1 MSNHTPR
8 PWDYDKDSKEIFSC
22 DEGHGCGWI
31 ALVGGN
37 DSNGRCLPDEM
48 RSANCSLI
56 AAAPDLL
63 AALRE
68 IYAEVTEDT
77 AGLTR
82 DDYESIVL
90 TIRDVASAAIT
101 KAEGRDL

>member
-1 MSNHTPR
+1 MSNHTPG
-8 PWDYDKDSKEIFSC
+8 PWVVQEPDPENKGS
-22 DEGHGCGWI
+22 GL
-31 ALVGGN
+31 LVKPVPGQVVAEVDRGPEMVGN
-37 DSNGRCLPDEM
+37 
-48 RSANCSLI
+48 AHLI

-82 DDYESIVL
+82 NDYESIVL
-90 TIRDVASAAIT
+90 TIRDVAGAAIA
-101 KAEGRDL
+101 KAEGRGS

>member
-1 MSNHTPR
+1 MSDNHDYVARTPG
-8 PWDYDKDSKEIFSC
+8 PWNATQFGEVMGPFGASKIARLYGPNM
-22 DEGHGCGWI
+22 EGN
-31 ALVGGN
+31 A
-37 DSNGRCLPDEM
+37 R
-48 RSANCSLI
+48 LI

-90 TIRDVASAAIT
+90 TIRDVASAAIA
-101 KAEGRDL
+101 KAEGRGS